1 MLNKTTMD
9 LPIASVFVKLK
20 VRIPR
25 RPFVVIEAR
34 RRRAIS
40 TGSRPAAAATA
51 HGIKPVLDG
60 AQPRRAAGIVADA
73 GARGAKGRHAGVGA
87 EAGGVGGGLAGVDG
101 RGHAGAVG
109 VVEGDA
115 GGGARGEDVGVGE
128 GGDGGDG

>member
-1 MLNKTTMD
+1 MK
-9 LPIASVFVKLK
+9 KLSRFILLL
-20 VRIPR
+20 VG
-25 RPFVVIEAR
+25 FVVLTSGCTR
-34 RRRAIS
+34 
-40 TGSRPAAAATA
+40 
-51 HGIKPVLDG
+51 G
-60 AQPRRAAGIVADA
+60 ASPEGLSFKGTSIVVWDVKEPHLPGASPYSEVAAGIVADA
-73 GARGAKGRHAGVGA
+73 CARGAKGRHAGVGA